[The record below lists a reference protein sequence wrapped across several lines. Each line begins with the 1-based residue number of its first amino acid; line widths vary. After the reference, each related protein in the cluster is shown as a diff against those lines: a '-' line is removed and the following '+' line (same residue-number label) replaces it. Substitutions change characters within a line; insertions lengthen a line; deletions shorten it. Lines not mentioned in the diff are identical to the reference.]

1 MAVSENTTSL
11 PKIGAPRR
19 AKFTRRSAIATGLA
33 TLSAAAAATA
43 APALATAPHVDDEL
57 IELGRQLDA
66 VSTQLRGLFA
76 RSGALYDQLRA
87 SPTPFLP
94 AMERQHSDAHFGIPR
109 PGDRQDPN
117 YYTTFDLNELK
128 QLRPTLP
135 NFVALRDARK
145 ATPFGTAPHL
155 LYSVERRAFV
165 DHVPWPD
172 AQSRL
177 DEIIAAIEAWRKIE
191 DQRTEHFGIPDME
204 REEEAVYDEQT
215 ELLEAIVV
223 APAKTAEGLLVK
235 ARAIKWLYPDDGE
248 IELGDSTSDRL
259 AESLIS
265 DFLAMNEQV

>member
-1 MAVSENTTSL
+1 MAVSENTTPLSE
-11 PKIGAPRR
+11 IGAHRS
-19 AKFTRRSAIATGLA
+19 AKLTRRSAIAAGLA
-33 TLSAAAAATA
+33 TLSTVAAAQAT
-43 APALATAPHVDDEL
+43 TAFAGAKSADAEL

-66 VSTQLRGLFA
+66 VSIRLRGLFA

-94 AMERQHSDAHFGIPR
+94 AMERQHSDAHFGIPK
-109 PGDRQDPN
+109 PGDQQHTN

-177 DEIIAAIEAWRKIE
+177 GEIIAAIEAWRKVE
-191 DQRTEHFGIPDME
+191 DDRRQGFGIPDME
-204 REEEAVYDEQT
+204 LEEAAVFEEQS
-215 ELLEAIVV
+215 ELLETIA
-223 APAKTAEGLLVK
+223 AATATTPQGLLVK
-235 ARAIKWLYPDDGE
+235 ARAIKWLYPEDDE
-248 IELGDSTSDRL
+248 IEFGDCTSDRL
-259 AESLIS
+259 AASLVS
-265 DFLAMNEQV
+265 DFLAMNRQA